1 VDPSTPPWRA
11 LETTPGSPETT
22 APAASV
28 GSLRGWVPIVCFAL
42 AIALA
47 VAAFIVAGS
56 GAGGAVEV
64 DGADIVTA
72 AEPTASAGPAGAS
85 GSLVEVSGAVV
96 KPGVYRLAHD
106 ARIIDAIEAAGG
118 FGPRVDMARA
128 DLALNL
134 AAPIHDG
141 EELHVP
147 SRDDASPP
155 AASSGAVAPGGASG
169 GLVDLNTATE
179 GQLDALPGIGPAT
192 VAKIV
197 AARPF
202 ATVDELRSKGVVGE
216 KTLEKLRPLV
226 TVGS

>member
-11 LETTPGSPETT
+11 LETTPGPPSP
-22 APAASV
+22 AVPATSG
-28 GSLRGWVPIVCFAL
+28 GSLRGWVPVVCFAL
-42 AIALA
+42 AIGLA
-47 VAAFIVAGS
+47 VAAFIVAAS

-72 AEPTASAGPAGAS
+72 ADASGSAGPT
-85 GSLVEVSGAVV
+85 GSTALLVEVSGAVV
-96 KPGVYRLAHD
+96 KPGVYRLAEG
-106 ARIIDAIEAAGG
+106 ARVIDAVEAAGG

-128 DLALNL
+128 DAALNL

-147 SRDDASPP
+147 SRDDVSVP
-155 AASSGAVAPGGASG
+155 AASGAGAAPDGGSG
-169 GLVDLNTATE
+169 GLIDLNTATE
-179 GQLDALPGIGPAT
+179 AQLDSLPGVGPAT
-192 VAKIV
+192 VAKIM

-202 ATVDELRSKGVVGE
+202 AKIDELQSKGVVGE

-226 TVGS
+226 TAGK